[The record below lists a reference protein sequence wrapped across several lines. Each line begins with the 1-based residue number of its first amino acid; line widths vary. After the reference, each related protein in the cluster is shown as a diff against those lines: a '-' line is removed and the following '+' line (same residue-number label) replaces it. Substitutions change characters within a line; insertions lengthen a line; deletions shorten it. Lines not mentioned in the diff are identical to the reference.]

1 MNDNVLLDEDYK
13 IYNKLISEYP
23 DKKVY
28 GLTKLKYY
36 YEVLKQAKNKNMNT
50 KDYLSFLGFTVDN
63 KKQIIYSEDELINNL
78 CKILHNKEYI
88 SIDYIKKNYPN

>member
-1 MNDNVLLDEDYK
+1 MNDKVLLDEDYK

-36 YEVLKQAKNKNMNT
+36 
-50 KDYLSFLGFTVDN
+50 
-63 KKQIIYSEDELINNL
+63 
-78 CKILHNKEYI
+78 
-88 SIDYIKKNYPN
+88 

>member
-36 YEVLKQAKNKNMNT
+36 YEVLKQAKNKT
-50 KDYLSFLGFTVDN
+50 LYLYL
-63 KKQIIYSEDELINNL
+63 
-78 CKILHNKEYI
+78 
-88 SIDYIKKNYPN
+88 

>member
-1 MNDNVLLDEDYK
+1 MSEANFFILLKRVVDTIMNDNVLLDEDYK

-36 YEVLKQAKNKNMNT
+36 YEVLKQAKNK
-50 KDYLSFLGFTVDN
+50 K
-63 KKQIIYSEDELINNL
+63 
-78 CKILHNKEYI
+78 
-88 SIDYIKKNYPN
+88 